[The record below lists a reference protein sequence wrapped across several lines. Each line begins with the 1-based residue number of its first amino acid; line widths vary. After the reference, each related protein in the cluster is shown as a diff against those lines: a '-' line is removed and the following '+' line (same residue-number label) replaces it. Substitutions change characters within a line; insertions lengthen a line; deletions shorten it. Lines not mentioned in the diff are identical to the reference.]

1 MVKKCYIEIHNKEL
15 KNKELRDTIMKY
27 KHKDN
32 KDSLNYIL
40 QSLK

>member
-1 MVKKCYIEIHNKEL
+1 MVKKCYIKIYNKEL
-15 KNKELRDTIMKY
+15 KSKELKDIIMKY

-32 KDSLNYIL
+32 KHSLNYIL